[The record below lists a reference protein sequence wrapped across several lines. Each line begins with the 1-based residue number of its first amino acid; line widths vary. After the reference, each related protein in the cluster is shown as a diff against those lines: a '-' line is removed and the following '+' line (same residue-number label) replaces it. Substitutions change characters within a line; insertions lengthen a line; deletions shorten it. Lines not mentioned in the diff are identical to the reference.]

1 MNLGDALRDTFSQEA
16 DMQTSTPPD
25 VDALIHGGRV
35 RRRRRNMTRIGL
47 TAAIVVLAGGAA
59 YGVSQ
64 IDPGGPR
71 SDPGTVDQPNHPSES
86 EAIPPALPRNPGTE
100 PLEPGTYRVPVGTDL
115 TGAAIEA
122 DLTFEGANWR
132 AGDFPVLKDD
142 GTFGGFGVYQI
153 AALGAGSG
161 CNDDVRN
168 SNVGGNAQFL
178 AGQIAQLPRS
188 TVVQAAAPT
197 KLLGH
202 DALHLRLRIDSE
214 CPAPW
219 WYRVAETPRGSRGIS
234 YGGDPTAVTIDF
246 WILELEGVSVVVD
259 SWHQQGASADLIDR
273 IARARESIAFATRR

>member
-71 SDPGTVDQPNHPSES
+71 SDPGLANQPSETS
-86 EAIPPALPRNPGTE
+86 ESAPTPSALPDGDRAPI
-100 PLEPGTYRVPVGTDL
+100 EPGTLRTFVGYD
-115 TGAAIEA
+115 AAGERIEA
-122 DLTFEGANWR
+122 DMTV
-132 AGDFPVLKDD
+132 AGTGWESGDDPVVSDD
-142 GTFGGFGVYQI
+142 DTWAGVGIYRP
-153 AALGAGSG
+153 LSLPDGSG
-161 CNDDVRN
+161 CSDDWH
-168 SNVGGNAQFL
+168 GGRHPAETTQGL
-178 AGQIAQLPRS
+178 AGQLARLPQG
-188 TVVQAAAPT
+188 TVVQPPAPT
-197 KLLGH
+197 EAFDH
-202 DALHLRLRIDSE
+202 DAIHLRLRIDDN
-214 CPAPW
+214 CPIDQV
-219 WYRVAETPRGSRGIS
+219 YRVAGTSKGWRGIS
-234 YGGDPTAVTIDF
+234 YSDVPKEVIIDF
-246 WILELEGVSVVVD
+246 WVVDLNGTPVVVD